1 MDPPEKIG
9 VRHRISK
16 IGVRHRISR
25 AAAAWLL
32 LPLAACAGAA
42 EPAKAEAKHPAMW
55 LLADSDTKIW
65 LFGTIHLLPEGQS
78 WRTAAMEQAL
88 AGADELVLEVADVD
102 DMMASARAMQKL
114 GVSPGLPPIAER
126 VPAEKRAALRAM
138 IAESGYPEAVFDRLE
153 TWAAA
158 LPLLGVSFK
167 RLGLDPQLGV
177 ERQIGAPFR
186 ASRRKVSGLET
197 IEQQFG
203 FFDTLSEE
211 AQRALLL
218 AVVEDSADT
227 RAQFGAML
235 DAWSK
240 GDLKGIARTFD
251 DETQMSPEL
260 KDALMR
266 RRNARWADWLK
277 RRLDQPGTVFVAVGA
292 GHLAGADSV
301 QRMLKA
307 KGLEAKRVQ

>member
-1 MDPPEKIG
+1 M
-9 VRHRISK
+9 RARIALA
-16 IGVRHRISR
+16 G
-25 AAAAWLL
+25 LL

-42 EPAKAEAKHPAMW
+42 EPKEAPAAHPALW
-55 LLADSDTKIW
+55 KLADSDTAIW
-65 LFGTIHLLPEGQS
+65 LFGTIHLLPEGQP
-78 WRTAAMEQAL
+78 WRSPALDSAL

-102 DMMASARAMQKL
+102 DMMASAQALQKL
-114 GVSPGLPPIAER
+114 GISPGLPPIAER
-126 VPAEKRAALRAM
+126 VPEAKRAALRAM
-138 IAESGYPEAVFDRLE
+138 IAESGYPEGVYDKLE

-158 LPLLGVSFK
+158 LPLLGVTFK
-167 RLGLDPQLGV
+167 RLGLDPKLGV

-186 ASRRKVSGLET
+186 AAGRKVSGLET

-218 AVVEDSADT
+218 SVVEDSAET
-227 RAQFGAML
+227 RAQFKAML
-235 DAWSK
+235 DAWSR
-240 GDLKGIARTFD
+240 GDLEGIARTFD

-260 KDALMR
+260 KDALMK
-266 RRNARWADWLK
+266 RRNARWAEWLA

-301 QRMLKA
+301 QSMLRA
-307 KGLEAKRVQ
+307 KGLKAIRVQ

>member
-1 MDPPEKIG
+1 MPPKIG
-9 VRHRISK
+9 VGHRILS
-16 IGVRHRISR
+16 GLALAV
-25 AAAAWLL
+25 L

-42 EPAKAEAKHPAMW
+42 EPAKAEAKHPALW
-55 LLADSDTKIW
+55 KLADSDTQIW

-78 WRTAAMEQAL
+78 WRTPALEAAL
-88 AGADELVLEVADVD
+88 GASEELVLEVADVD

-114 GVSPGLPPIAER
+114 GTSPGLPLIVER
-126 VPAEKRAALRAM
+126 VPEGKRAALRAM

-167 RLGLDPQLGV
+167 RLGLDPKLGV

-186 ASRRKVSGLET
+186 AAGKRVLGLET
-197 IEQQFG
+197 IEQQFA
-203 FFDTLSEE
+203 FFDTLSEG

-218 AVVEDSADT
+218 AVVEDSEDT
-227 RAQFGAML
+227 RAQFRSML
-235 DAWSK
+235 DAWAR
-240 GDLKGIARTFD
+240 GDLAGIARTFD

-266 RRNARWADWLK
+266 KRNARWAEWLA
-277 RRLDQPGTVFVAVGA
+277 RRLDRPGTVFVAVGA
-292 GHLAGADSV
+292 GHLAGEDSV

-307 KGLEAKRVQ
+307 KGLKAKRVQ

>member
-1 MDPPEKIG
+1 
-9 VRHRISK
+9 
-16 IGVRHRISR
+16 
-25 AAAAWLL
+25 
-32 LPLAACAGAA
+32 
-42 EPAKAEAKHPAMW
+42 MW
-55 LLADSDTKIW
+55 KLADSDTNIW
-65 LFGTIHLLPEGQS
+65 LFGTIHLLPEGRG
-78 WRTAAMEQAL
+78 WRTAAFDAAL

-102 DMMASARAMQKL
+102 DMMASAQAMQKL

-126 VPAEKRAALRAM
+126 VPEAKRAALRAM
-138 IAESGYPEAVFDRLE
+138 IAESGYPEAVYDKLE

-158 LPLLGVSFK
+158 LPLLGVSFR

-186 ASRRKVSGLET
+186 ARGKKVSGLET

-203 FFDTLSEE
+203 FFDTLSED

-218 AVVEDSADT
+218 AVVEDGADT
-227 RAQFGAML
+227 KAQFKAML
-235 DAWSK
+235 DAWSA
-240 GDLKGIARTFD
+240 GDLDGIARTFD

-260 KDALMR
+260 KEALMR
-266 RRNARWADWLK
+266 RRNAAWADWLAK
-277 RRLDQPGTVFVAVGA
+277 RLDQPGTVFVAVGA

-301 QRMLKA
+301 QTMLRA

>member
-1 MDPPEKIG
+1 M
-9 VRHRISK
+9 
-16 IGVRHRISR
+16 SR
-25 AAAAWLL
+25 AAGVQPKTGVGNRIARRLGLAVL

-42 EPAKAEAKHPAMW
+42 EPATAEAKHPALW
-55 LLADSDTKIW
+55 ALADSDTRIW
-65 LFGTIHLLPEGQS
+65 LFGTIHLLPEGQA
-78 WRTAAMEQAL
+78 WRTPALDSAL
-88 AGADELVLEVADVD
+88 AGSDELVLEVADVD

-114 GVSPGLPPIAER
+114 GLSPGLPPIAER
-126 VPAEKRAALRAM
+126 VPESKRAALRSM

-186 ASRRKVSGLET
+186 AAGKKVSGLET
-197 IEQQFG
+197 IEQQFS
-203 FFDTLSEE
+203 FFDTLSED

-218 AVVEDSADT
+218 AVIEDSEET
-227 RAQFGAML
+227 RAQFRAML
-235 DAWSK
+235 DAWAR
-240 GDLKGIARTFD
+240 GDLAGIARTFD

-266 RRNARWADWLK
+266 RRNARWAQWLE

-292 GHLAGADSV
+292 GHLAGEDSV
-301 QRMLKA
+301 QKMLKA
-307 KGLEAKRVQ
+307 RGLKAKRVQ

>member
-1 MDPPEKIG
+1 MSRTIG
-9 VRHRISK
+9 RWKRIAF
-16 IGVRHRISR
+16 
-25 AAAAWLL
+25 AAL

-42 EPAKAEAKHPAMW
+42 EPRKPQARHPALW
-55 LLADSDTKIW
+55 KLADSDTSIW

-78 WRTAAMEQAL
+78 WRTPALEAALTGSE
-88 AGADELVLEVADVD
+88 ELVLEVADVD

-114 GVSPGLPPIAER
+114 GMATGLPPIVER
-126 VPAEKRAALRAM
+126 VPEGKRAALRAM
-138 IAESGYPEAVFDRLE
+138 IAESGYPEAVYDGLE

-158 LPLLGVSFK
+158 LPLLGVAFK

-186 ASRRKVSGLET
+186 AAGKRVVGLET

-203 FFDTLSEE
+203 FFDTLSEG

-218 AVVEDSADT
+218 AVIEDTKET
-227 RAQFGAML
+227 RAQFRSML
-235 DAWSK
+235 DAWAS
-240 GDLKGIARTFD
+240 GDLAGIARTFD

-266 RRNARWADWLK
+266 RRNARWAEWLA
-277 RRLDQPGTVFVAVGA
+277 RRLDRPGTVFVAVGA
-292 GHLAGADSV
+292 GHLAGEDSV
-301 QRMLKA
+301 QSMLKA
-307 KGLEAKRVQ
+307 RGLKAKRVQ